1 VCPRVVILFE
11 SDADT
16 DEEGWSLAGK
26 HQTVLQI
33 GPWTRVQEPK
43 KVRSPPD
50 TLQIFNASEEFGTND

>member
-1 VCPRVVILFE
+1 M
-11 SDADT
+11 
-16 DEEGWSLAGK
+16 AGK
-26 HQTVLQI
+26 HQTVMQI